1 MHRLDAIIKKEDGT
15 MKKLA
20 VVFAAMLILV
30 GCGGGADETTK
41 AAAETTGAAAAETT
55 AAQAQTA
62 EAFVFEANGVNVMMN
77 AEAAPIVE
85 ALGEPKSFF
94 ESESCAFKGLDKEY
108 TYNGFVLK
116 TYPMDDVDYVSSVT
130 LMDDTV
136 ETPEGIC
143 IGSSLDDVKAA
154 YGDGGS
160 DTTCQYE
167 KGDSKLLIILD
178 GGVVTSIQ
186 YLAITE

>member
-1 MHRLDAIIKKEDGT
+1 

-20 VVFAAMLILV
+20 VLFAAMLILV
-30 GCGGGADETTK
+30 GCGGGEEETTK
-41 AAAETTGAAAAETT
+41 AAETTGAAAETT
-55 AAQAQTA
+55 AAEASTGA
-62 EAFVFEANGVNVMMN
+62 DAFVFEANGVSVAMN
-77 AEAAPIVE
+77 AEAASVVE
-85 ALGEPKSFF
+85 ALGEAKNYF

-116 TYPMDDVDYVSSVT
+116 TYPMDDVDYVSSIT

-160 DTTCQYE
+160 ETTCQYE

>member
-1 MHRLDAIIKKEDGT
+1 

-20 VVFAAMLILV
+20 IVFAAMLVLV
-30 GCGGGADETTK
+30 GCGGSEAETTK
-41 AAAETTGAAAAETT
+41 AAETTGAVSAETT
-55 AAQAQTA
+55 AAQPQAA
-62 EAFVFEANGVNVMMN
+62 DAFVFEANGVNVVMN

-85 ALGEPKSFF
+85 ALGEPRNYF

-108 TYNGFVLK
+108 TYGGFVLK

-154 YGDGGS
+154 YGEGGS

-186 YLAITE
+186 YLAVTE